1 MRALA
6 RAFGAGAIEVRA
18 FGVGASRALAGEEGA
33 CFRLQ
38 GGAAGR
44 SVSALAGGRSVEHVS
59 GSARGAAGTLGVG
72 IR

>member
-44 SVSALAGGRSVEHVS
+44 SVRAPLG
-59 GSARGAAGTLGVG
+59 AR
-72 IR
+72 